1 MVSRWRSVAN
11 FLQSQENLSKMAEM
25 DASLTELMVGLGA
38 DLAVVTKGK
47 SSEYAFSIFRQLN

>member
-1 MVSRWRSVAN
+1 MVSRWRSIAN

>member
-1 MVSRWRSVAN
+1 
-11 FLQSQENLSKMAEM
+11 MAEM